1 MYNYI
6 YPNQRKAVTE
16 MNSVNMAHIAL
27 HVSALLVSITSIVFT
42 LIQQRTDKIQNKIY
56 IVLISIVGFNS
67 VTQIIN
73 SAMQPLVQSSDG
85 AYLVVRVCDYLYFMF
100 HAALCPMFLVY
111 VYSVCGIGKFSDLKR
126 RLCYS
131 LLFIVNELL
140 ILLNPLL
147 HWVYRYE
154 DRAFTRSWGESL
166 IYIAAVFYLGVSLFR
181 LLFSWNALT
190 AKRRLALIYFFVIV
204 IAGVVLQLVNKDLQ
218 CELFTEA
225 LALLGVMTSIESE
238 DDRIDIDTGI
248 YNRKALQT
256 DLTSYILNKRPVGV
270 ICVKI
275 TNLEL
280 FERTANFENPDI
292 LPTVVAAFL
301 RTLVPRYCIYNT
313 NPGTFI
319 LTETDGD
326 PARSMKIAEI
336 ISRRFDHTWHFGEN
350 ELLLNAVVMT
360 SSAPERIKTANDAFY
375 MADSPVPANLDKKIL
390 TGRDLDYLMRRA
402 AVENALARGFEEGGF
417 EVYYQPT
424 YSLTDRKLHG
434 AEALIRLHD
443 SLLGN
448 IFPDEFIPIAEQN
461 GLIDDIDDFVLRE
474 VCSFIKSGVPASLGV
489 SSINV
494 NLSVIEC
501 MQPGFVKHIN
511 DITEE
516 YDIDKNMINF
526 EITES
531 IAASNYEVLS
541 KVVKALKDDGFHFS
555 MDDYGTGY
563 SNMRAIFMLDFD
575 VVKID
580 KSILWSAEESE
591 LGRIILESSVHM
603 IKQMHR
609 KILVEGVETEN
620 QIELLKALA
629 VDYLQ
634 GYFFSKPV
642 PKAEFIAKAKAGKQT
657 TGGR

>member
-1 MYNYI
+1 
-6 YPNQRKAVTE
+6 
-16 MNSVNMAHIAL
+16 MNTVNMAHIAL
-27 HVSALLVSITSIVFT
+27 NVSALLVSITSIVFT
-42 LIQQRTDKIQNKIY
+42 LIQQRIDKIQNKIY
-56 IVLISIVGFNS
+56 IVLISIVAFNS
-67 VTQIIN
+67 FTQIIN
-73 SAMQPLVQSSDG
+73 AVARPAVFNSDV
-85 AYLVVRVCDYLYFMF
+85 AYIICRIDDYLYFLT
-100 HAALCPMFLVY
+100 HTALCPLFLFY
-111 VYSVCGIGKFSDLKR
+111 VYSVCGIGKISELKR
-126 RLCYS
+126 VVGYGLM
-131 LLFIVNELL
+131 FIGTEVL
-140 ILLNPLL
+140 ILINPML

-154 DRAFTRSWGESL
+154 DRVFSRNWGEYIVYL
-166 IYIAAVFYLGVSLFR
+166 IAAFFLGVSFFR

-190 AKRRLALIYFFVIV
+190 AKRRLALIYFFVMVV
-204 IAGVVLQLVNKDLQ
+204 IGIIAQLVNPDLQ
-218 CELFTEA
+218 GELFTEA

-319 LTETDGD
+319 LTETQDD
-326 PARSMKIAEI
+326 PDRCMKIAEI
-336 ISRRFDHTWHFGEN
+336 ISHRFDHSWHFGEN

-360 SSAPERIKTANDAFY
+360 SRSPERIKSANDAFY

-390 TGRDLDYLMRRA
+390 SGRDLDYLMRRA
-402 AVENALARGFEEGGF
+402 AIESALARGLEEGGF

-443 SLLGN
+443 GILGN

-489 SSINV
+489 ESINV

-511 DITEE
+511 EVTEK
-516 YDIDKNMINF
+516 YKIDKNMINF

-609 KILVEGVETEN
+609 KILVEGVETEK
-620 QIELLKALA
+620 QIELLTALS

-642 PKAEFIAKAKAGKQT
+642 PKAEFILIAKAGQK
-657 TGGR
+657 

>member
-1 MYNYI
+1 
-6 YPNQRKAVTE
+6 
-16 MNSVNMAHIAL
+16 MNEVNMAHIAL
-27 HVSALLVSITSIVFT
+27 NTSALLVSITSIVFT

-56 IVLISIVGFNS
+56 IVLISIVAFNS
-67 VTQIIN
+67 FTQLLNAFIAPMVHN
-73 SAMQPLVQSSDG
+73 SDTAFLV
-85 AYLVVRVCDYLYFMF
+85 RCICDYLYFLC
-100 HAALCPMFLVY
+100 HTALCPLFLLY
-111 VYSVCGIGKFSDLKR
+111 VYSVCGIGKLSNVR
-126 RLCYS
+126 RILSYGF
-131 LLFIVNELL
+131 LFMISEVM
-140 ILLNPLL
+140 IILNPLL
-147 HWVYRYE
+147 HWIYRYE
-154 DRAFTRSWGESL
+154 DREFTRCRGEL
-166 IYIAAVFYLGVSLFR
+166 FIYVIAAFYLGVSFFR

-190 AKRRLALIYFFVIV
+190 AKRRLALIYFFIMVV
-204 IAGVVLQLVNKDLQ
+204 VGVSVQLVNQDLQ
-218 CELFTEA
+218 GELFTEA

-256 DLTSYILNKRPVGV
+256 DLTSYILNKRHVGV

-319 LTETDGD
+319 LTETEDD
-326 PARSMKIAEI
+326 PDRCMKIAEI
-336 ISRRFDHTWHFGEN
+336 ISRRFDHTWHFGDN

-360 SSAPERIKTANDAFY
+360 SRAPERIKSASDAFY

-390 TGRDLDYLMRRA
+390 SGRDLDYLMRRA
-402 AVENALARGFEEGGF
+402 AIENALARGLEEGGF

-424 YSLTDRKLHG
+424 YSLSDRKLHG

-489 SSINV
+489 ESINV

-511 DITEE
+511 EVTEE
-516 YDIDKNMINF
+516 YKIDKNMINF

-609 KILVEGVETEN
+609 KILVEGVETEK
-620 QIELLKALA
+620 QIDLLKTLS

-634 GYFFSKPV
+634 GYYFSRPV
-642 PKAEFIAKAKAGKQT
+642 PKAEFIVIAKAGRK
-657 TGGR
+657 